1 MVPMHAIHKILA
13 RASGNK
19 QVKPGEIII
28 AKVDV
33 AGINDIYPQVI
44 RSFEA
49 MGAEKVFDP
58 GKVIFMF
65 DHFAPPATVS
75 AADTHKLMRDFCR
88 KQGIRYLTDINA
100 GICHQVLV
108 EQGLSRPGAV
118 MVVTDSHTTNH
129 GALGAFST
137 GIGATDMAGV
147 LVSGE
152 LWFRVPEVIKVE
164 LSGKPGP
171 AVMAK
176 DIALLLLQK
185 LGTRFALYKT
195 LEFSGTVIE
204 KMATP
209 ERMVLCNMA
218 VEMGAKSSYIAPDK
232 ETASYLKEKS
242 GKPMTEK
249 SFRTDEGFEYAKT
262 YTFDLSDMEP
272 LVACPHNVDNVHPLS
287 GIDRTPINQAFIGS
301 CIGGRLE
308 DLAIA
313 ADELRGKK
321 IASGVRLI
329 VTPSSTREMQAA
341 MEKGYIADLLAAGA
355 TITTPGCGACCGVH
369 LGLIGEGEVGVTASA
384 RNFPGRMGSS
394 KSMLYVASVRTVARA
409 AISGYLGDKE

>member
-195 LEFSGTVIE
+195 LEFSGAVIE

-242 GKPMTEK
+242 GKSMTEK
-249 SFRTDEGFEYAKT
+249 SFSTDEGFEYAKT

>member
-1 MVPMHAIHKILA
+1 
-13 RASGNK
+13 
-19 QVKPGEIII
+19 
-28 AKVDV
+28 
-33 AGINDIYPQVI
+33 
-44 RSFEA
+44 
-49 MGAEKVFDP
+49 
-58 GKVIFMF
+58 
-65 DHFAPPATVS
+65 
-75 AADTHKLMRDFCR
+75 
-88 KQGIRYLTDINA
+88 
-100 GICHQVLV
+100 
-108 EQGLSRPGAV
+108 
-118 MVVTDSHTTNH
+118 
-129 GALGAFST
+129 
-137 GIGATDMAGV
+137 
-147 LVSGE
+147 
-152 LWFRVPEVIKVE
+152 VPEVIKVE

-195 LEFSGTVIE
+195 LEFSGAVIE

-242 GKPMTEK
+242 GKSMTEK
-249 SFRTDEGFEYAKT
+249 SFSTDEGFEYAKT

-409 AISGYLGDKE
+409 AISGHLGDKE